1 MQIKQCSNRSVPMRL
16 RDKVVLVTGVTGTA
30 GDKIARRCVS
40 EGAEVKGLIR
50 NRDQIVR
57 CEELGITPVI
67 GDLTDRAV
75 IAEALRNVNIIIHAA
90 AYLGE
95 DRVIAEASNIQGC
108 KVWWTGQYPRE
119 WNASCIFLQYRSM
132 VILME
137 RWSWMSQAA
146 LPSATGRYTFQPNA
160 NRNGSYRLQWLTV

>member
-1 MQIKQCSNRSVPMRL
+1 MRL

-30 GDKIARRCVS
+30 GDKISRRCIS

-50 NRDQIVR
+50 NADQIAL
-57 CEELGITPVI
+57 CEELGVTPVI
-67 GDLTDRAV
+67 GDLTDRAFIV
-75 IAEALRNVNIIIHAA
+75 EALRNVDIIIHAA

-95 DRVIAEASNIQGC
+95 DRAIAEASNVQGFR
-108 KVWWTGQYPRE
+108 VWLTVLYLRE

-137 RWSWMSQAA
+137 RWSWMRLAA
-146 LPSATGRYTFQPNA
+146 LPSATGRYTFQPNV
-160 NRNGSYRLQWLTV
+160 NRNGLYKLQGLTV

>member
-1 MQIKQCSNRSVPMRL
+1 MRL

-30 GDKIARRCVS
+30 GDKIARRCVT

-50 NRDQIVR
+50 NADQIAL

-75 IAEALRNVNIIIHAA
+75 IAEALRNVDIVIHAA
-90 AYLGE
+90 AYLGRTGRLPRRPMFRGF
-95 DRVIAEASNIQGC
+95 RVWLT
-108 KVWWTGQYPRE
+108 VLYLRE

-137 RWSWMSQAA
+137 RWSWMRLAA
-146 LPSATGRYTFQPNA
+146 LPSATGRYTFQPNV
-160 NRNGSYRLQWLTV
+160 NRNGLYKLQGLTV